1 MGHLFVQNVDKIS
14 CFENTIKIQPNNED
28 AHNNL
33 GVVFKDLGEHEKAI
47 NCYKKA
53 IEINPNYVNA
63 YNNLGILLEELNHV
77 DEAKKNLEISLNLD
91 PNKEKTCEVYG
102 NILLKLNQHLK
113 ALEYIKK
120 GSGFIR
126 FTQKDFKII

>member
-1 MGHLFVQNVDKIS
+1 MIFRNI
-14 CFENTIKIQPNNED
+14 
-28 AHNNL
+28 
-33 GVVFKDLGEHEKAI
+33 GEHEKAI

-63 YNNLGILLEELNHV
+63 YNNLGILLEELNHA